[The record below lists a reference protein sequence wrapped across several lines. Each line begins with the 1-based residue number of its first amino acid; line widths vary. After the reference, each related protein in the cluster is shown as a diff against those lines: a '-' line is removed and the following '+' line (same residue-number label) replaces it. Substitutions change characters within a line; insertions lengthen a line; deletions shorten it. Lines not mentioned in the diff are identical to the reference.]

1 MRTHPETRR
10 TAARSLACAFAATVL
25 ALSSAA
31 AAEDAAAVPS
41 LEGLPEPAPQRPFEL
56 PALGELTL
64 PNGLRLVVAPRPGV
78 PLVTAQLTV
87 LAGADADPAGRAGL
101 AAMTAGLLSKGALR
115 GGRPVGAS
123 ELARQA
129 EALGGSF
136 DSAGSLRSSAIGMT
150 VTTPRLDAAL
160 ALLADVTRQPLL
172 AAAELERARAQA
184 LDALRVGLSNPGDVA
199 AMVARR
205 AWWGASPYG
214 ASPTPESL
222 KKLSRADV
230 QAFHRAVFRP
240 DRAVLLLV
248 GDVTPANALLLAQRH
263 FGTWRAPAGAVPPLD
278 AAAPAPLAASL
289 VRVDLPGSG
298 QSGVVLMAPFVASDA
313 PDRRAGDLA
322 NVVLG
327 VGYSARLSQAVRI
340 RRGLT
345 YDVGSELESFPAGG
359 MWSAAAQTD
368 HPNAD
373 EVLRLMRAEV
383 LRLGEAPPADDEL
396 AARKALMLGSFA
408 RRFETTGGLAAL
420 LANQLAQGRPLAAL
434 ARYGDDLLA
443 VTPEQVRDFAAR
455 HWRAETLHGVIVG
468 DSRVSGADAAA
479 SDPADTLRLTLTT
492 LNLDSPGLQRRSNRG
507 LAAVRGRRRSERP
520 ASAQPRSNQSA
531 AQSAQPMAHSQPVL
545 DTA

>member
-1 MRTHPETRR
+1 MKSNSVALYGAVRL
-10 TAARSLACAFAATVL
+10 SLAFAFAVTVF
-25 ALSSAA
+25 ALTPVA
-31 AAEDAAAVPS
+31 AAEGTAAAVPT
-41 LEGLPEPAPQRPFEL
+41 LEGLPEPAPPRSFVL
-56 PALGELTL
+56 PALDERTL

-78 PLVTAQLTV
+78 PLVTAQVLV

-136 DSAGSLRSSAIGMT
+136 DSASSLRASGVGMT
-150 VTTPRLDAAL
+150 VTVPRLDAAL
-160 ALLADVTRQPLL
+160 SLLADVTRQPLL

-184 LDALRVGLSNPGDVA
+184 LDALTLSLSSPGDVA

-214 ASPTPESL
+214 ASATPESL
-222 KKLSRADV
+222 KKLTRAEV

-248 GDVTPANALLLAQRH
+248 GDVTPADALALATRH
-263 FGTWRAPAGAVPPLD
+263 FGTWQAPAGAVPPVA

-298 QSGVVLMAPFVASDA
+298 QSGVVLTAPYVASDA
-313 PDRRAGDLA
+313 PDRRAGELA

-327 VGYSARLSQAVRI
+327 GGSSARLSQEVRV

-345 YDVGSELESFPAGG
+345 YDVRSMAEAFPAGG

-368 HPNAD
+368 HPNAA

-383 LRLGEAPPADDEL
+383 LRLGEAPPADGEL
-396 AARKALMLGSFA
+396 TARKALMLGSFA

-434 ARYGDDLLA
+434 SRYGDELLA
-443 VTPEQVRDFAAR
+443 VSPEQVRAFAAQ
-455 HWRAETLHGVIVG
+455 HWRADTLRGVVVG
-468 DSRVSGADAAA
+468 DTRVPGSDAAA
-479 SDPADTLRLTLTT
+479 ADPPDTLRLTLTT
-492 LNLDSPGLQRRSNRG
+492 LNLDSPGLKR
-507 LAAVRGRRRSERP
+507 
-520 ASAQPRSNQSA
+520 
-531 AQSAQPMAHSQPVL
+531 
-545 DTA
+545 